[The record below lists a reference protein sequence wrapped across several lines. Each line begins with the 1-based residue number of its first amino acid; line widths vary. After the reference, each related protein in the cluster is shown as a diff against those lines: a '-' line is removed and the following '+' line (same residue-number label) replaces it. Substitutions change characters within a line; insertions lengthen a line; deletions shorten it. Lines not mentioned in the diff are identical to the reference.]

1 MRGSERERLQHT
13 DRTADRAARLAFLLD
28 RARSYVNSV
37 ELKLTV
43 IGGMSPTM
51 PRTAPEL
58 TWRLLLAQT
67 IEQTRSL
74 ERAIALLEHSRE
86 DVDDLSRSR

>member
-1 MRGSERERLQHT
+1 MQGSERERSRRT

-28 RARSYVNSV
+28 RAKSYVNSA
-37 ELKLTV
+37 ELKLTS
-43 IGGMSPTM
+43 IGAMSPTM

-67 IEQTRSL
+67 LEQTRSL
-74 ERAIALLEHSRE
+74 ERAITLLAAARE
-86 DVDDLSRSR
+86 DVDDLSR